1 LAGFNL
7 ATLRSTVEPYNHW
20 ANYAHVVCTFSDIF
34 YRFCLKP
41 FLANKVWFVFF
52 YDIFLFFPFFT
63 NPTGGLCH
71 RFFWTPRGL
80 FVDFLIKAYLPKS
93 HNFKMAD
100 SGSKSKFCG
109 LISRWQMPIECI
121 YARLRNNW
129 YINNLKRRERKKS
142 KFKANPDLIKVIL
155 VSTYF
160 NIKHWYCLLGLGV
173 VSRYFIH
180 SFRYKLQD

>member
-1 LAGFNL
+1 MLMLCVHF
-7 ATLRSTVEPYNHW
+7 R
-20 ANYAHVVCTFSDIF
+20 IF
-34 YRFCLKP
+34 FMNVPNRFWQTKFDLS
-41 FLANKVWFVFF
+41 FF
-52 YDIFLFFPFFT
+52 YDIFLFLPFFT